1 MINEA
6 IILIYNQKNYSPDE
20 KIELKERDQMIQI
33 ISLFQMKSKN
43 LAFGTSTIDIILYK
57 W

>member
-57 W
+57 